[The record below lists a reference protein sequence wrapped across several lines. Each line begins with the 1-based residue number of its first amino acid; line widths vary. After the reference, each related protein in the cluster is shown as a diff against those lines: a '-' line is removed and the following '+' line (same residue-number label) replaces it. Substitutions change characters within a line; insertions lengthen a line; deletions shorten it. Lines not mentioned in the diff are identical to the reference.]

1 RARHLLS
8 EDAPMIRKLES
19 GEYRCY
25 SGKIAGALFQ
35 IGFWPW
41 RVLLAV
47 AVIAVAGRHSSGD
60 DQKPD
65 PPDVTAII
73 QTIRQAEEL
82 FRNME
87 FAYTWEVIALPSG
100 EQQVEEAYRVIRQG
114 EWVHISMSKSQKD
127 GAIPEMRQQAAYD
140 GKMTRIAQY
149 DASGKHSNGWLTFG
163 KDLPG
168 GLSDSPLTLGFYD
181 NVKQATIFDDL
192 S

>member
-1 RARHLLS
+1 MTESDWASCNDPATMLEFLRTTGKARRRKRRKGDAAQRRKGDAAHFASVISRNELRPLFFPFLPQLPFRPRARHLLS

-100 EQQVEEAYRVIRQG
+100 EQQVEE
-114 EWVHISMSKSQKD
+114 
-127 GAIPEMRQQAAYD
+127 
-140 GKMTRIAQY
+140 
-149 DASGKHSNGWLTFG
+149 
-163 KDLPG
+163 
-168 GLSDSPLTLGFYD
+168 
-181 NVKQATIFDDL
+181 
-192 S
+192 